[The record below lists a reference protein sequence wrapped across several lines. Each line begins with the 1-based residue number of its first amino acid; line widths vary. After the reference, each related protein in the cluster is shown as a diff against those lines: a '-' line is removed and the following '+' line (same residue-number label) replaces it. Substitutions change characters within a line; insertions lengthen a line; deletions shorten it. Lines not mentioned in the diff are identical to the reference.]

1 MTTLPTAHS
10 IARCF
15 AVTLAAALALAA
27 CRAEPAPTPAPTAE
41 LTPVV
46 VQADAGAAGRIAVV
60 DENGQVYTA
69 DPDGGGRVDLN
80 SSGTI
85 PDAAIVWS
93 RDGGR
98 LAFSLVSG
106 SRGELVTIDASG
118 ENRMTVYRDA
128 SSAAPFYLY
137 WSPDSEHVGFL
148 AAGAG
153 GRLALHVAQAGQD
166 GSATLVARGQP
177 NYFSWSPGGERMAVH
192 IGGLRGYVGTHM
204 LGETDTHRRDA
215 SPALFQAPAW
225 SPVDDTYLFARAGS
239 GRQDALVLVREDTES
254 LLAGYDGGISFAWSP
269 DGARIAYSTFDAAGE
284 HYDRITLV
292 RPDGSESRTLVD
304 ESHFAFFWSPDGTKI
319 AYLTGRL
326 SPPSAIGSARRSP
339 GLAVQARQEIELTWN
354 VVDVES
360 GQTAIL
366 ASFVPTES
374 FLFIVPFFDQYA
386 QSISLWSPD
395 SRYLLLAGTP
405 LARPQGI
412 YRLDAEGSG
421 DSLTHIGPGEFAI
434 WSWR

>member
-1 MTTLPTAHS
+1 MLPTAHS
-10 IARCF
+10 IARGF
-15 AVTLAAALALAA
+15 ALTLAAALALTA
-27 CRAEPAPTPAPTAE
+27 CRAEPVPTPVPTVE
-41 LTPVV
+41 PTPVV
-46 VQADAGAAGRIAVV
+46 VQADAGAAGRIAVI

-80 SSGTI
+80 ASGTI

-93 RDGGR
+93 RDGSR
-98 LAFSLVSG
+98 LAFSLASG
-106 SRGELVTIDASG
+106 NRGELVTIDASG
-118 ENRMTVYRDA
+118 QNRTTVYRDA

-137 WSPDSEHVGFL
+137 WSPDNEHVGFL
-148 AAGAG
+148 AAGAE
-153 GRLALHVAQAGQD
+153 GRLALSVAQAGQD
-166 GSATLVARGQP
+166 GSARLVARGEP
-177 NYFSWSPGGERMAVH
+177 NYFSWSSGGERMAVH
-192 IGGLRGYVGTHM
+192 IGGLRGYVGTHT
-204 LGETDTHRRDA
+204 LGETDTHNRDA
-215 SPALFQAPAW
+215 RPALFQAPAW

-239 GRQDALVLVREDTES
+239 GRQDDLVIVRDDEEIS
-254 LLAGYDGGISFAWSP
+254 LAEFDGGISFAWSP
-269 DGARIAYSTFDAAGE
+269 NGVRVAYSTFDTTGE

-326 SPPSAIGSARRSP
+326 GAPSTIGSTRRSP
-339 GLAVQARQEIELTWN
+339 GLAVQARQELELTWN

-360 GQTAIL
+360 GQSSTL

-421 DSLTHIGPGEFAI
+421 DTLTYIGPGAFAI

>member
-1 MTTLPTAHS
+1 
-10 IARCF
+10 
-15 AVTLAAALALAA
+15 VTLAAALALAA
-27 CRAEPAPTPAPTAE
+27 CRAQPAPTLAPTVE
-41 LTPVV
+41 PTPVV
-46 VQADAGAAGRIAVV
+46 VQAGAGAADRIAVV
-60 DENGQVYTA
+60 DEGGQVYTI

-80 SSGTI
+80 ASGTI

-93 RDGGR
+93 RDGSR

-106 SRGELVTIDASG
+106 NRGELVTIDASG
-118 ENRMTVYRDA
+118 ENRTTVYRDA

-137 WSPDSEHVGFL
+137 WSPDNEHVGFL
-148 AAGAG
+148 SEGAEG
-153 GRLALHVAQAGQD
+153 SLELHIAQVGQD
-166 GSATLVARGQP
+166 GSATPVARGQP

-192 IGGLRGYVGTHM
+192 IGGLRGYVGTHT
-204 LGETDTHRRDA
+204 LGEADTHHRDA

-239 GRQDALVLVREDTES
+239 GRQDDLVLVRDDAEVP
-254 LLAGYDGGISFAWSP
+254 LAQFDGGVSFAWSP
-269 DGARIAYSTFDAAGE
+269 DGARVAYSTFDVTGQ
-284 HYDRITLV
+284 HYDRIILV
-292 RPDGSESRTLVD
+292 KPDGSEPRTLVD
-304 ESHFAFFWSPDGTKI
+304 EPHFAFFWSPDGTKI

-326 SPPSAIGSARRSP
+326 GAPSTIGSARRSP
-339 GLAVQARQEIELTWN
+339 GLAAQAGQQIELTWN

-360 GQTAIL
+360 GQTAAL
-366 ASFVPTES
+366 ASFAPAES

-405 LARPQGI
+405 LAHSKGV
-412 YRLDAEGSG
+412 YRLDVEGS
-421 DSLTHIGPGEFAI
+421 DDILTYIGPGEFAI